1 MLLDLLQ
8 YETEEL
14 NSIAFEL
21 LIRNHSQM
29 ENLLAMLDDVQIL
42 EDTQNIQSFSI
53 LKSINDDFISVAER
67 TENWF
72 GIEDEDVE
80 KAEEI
85 A

>member
-1 MLLDLLQ
+1 
-8 YETEEL
+8 
-14 NSIAFEL
+14 
-21 LIRNHSQM
+21 
-29 ENLLAMLDDVQIL
+29 MLDDVQIL